1 MNKPNYYAIIPAEV
15 RYSENLTPNAKLLYG
30 EISALC
36 NKEGYCWATNAYF
49 AKLYKTT
56 NVTISRWFSNLEKEG
71 FISTQM
77 QFDSDKKQ
85 VTKRLTK
92 LINHSERINKNVK
105 GGINKDV
112 KDNILPTI
120 DNNNTSKLIDNAF
133 DDLILKC
140 FDNILPLF
148 KEDYRPKSKKD
159 KINWLKAIESLDKKE
174 GINPRQVYYIIS
186 KTLSDSFWIDNFRS
200 PLKLLRKDKNGI
212 KWVYIFKNK
221 YAKDMQV

>member
-1 MNKPNYYAIIPAEV
+1 MNKPNYYAVIPAEV
-15 RYSENLTPNAKLLYG
+15 RYCENLTPNAKLLYG

-71 FISTQM
+71 FISTKLE
-77 QFDSDKKQ
+77 FDKDSKQ

-92 LINHSERINKNVK
+92 LLMLNKNVK
-105 GGINKDV
+105 GGINKSV

-120 DNNNTSKLIDNAF
+120 DKNNTSKLIEPVF
-133 DDLILKC
+133 DDLVLKC
-140 FDNILPLF
+140 YENILPLF

-159 KINWLKAIESLDKKE
+159 KINWLKVIQTLDKRE
-174 GINPRQVYYIIS
+174 GINPRQVYYIIN
-186 KTLSDSFWIDNFRS
+186 KTLSDPFWIDNFRS

-212 KWVYIFKNK
+212 RWIFIFKNK
-221 YAKDMQV
+221 YAKDMEV